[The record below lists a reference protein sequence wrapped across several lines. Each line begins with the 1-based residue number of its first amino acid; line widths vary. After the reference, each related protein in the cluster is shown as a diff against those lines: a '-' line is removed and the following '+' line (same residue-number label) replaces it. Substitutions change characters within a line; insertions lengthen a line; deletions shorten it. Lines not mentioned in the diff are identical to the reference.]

1 MGMGEDKLAKWLQ
14 KEGQIMLAIK
24 KKFWFIQE
32 PLDEKTFTWI
42 RKKFQ
47 QRECFSEKVLFINL
61 RWRFCKRKEWD
72 FSHKRWGRGRI
83 QGHPWIFILSSSR
96 LEDKPPPVFRKH
108 VM

>member
-61 RWRFCKRKEWD
+61 RWRFANEKN
-72 FSHKRWGRGRI
+72 G
-83 QGHPWIFILSSSR
+83 IFLTRVGGGGGYKDTPGSSFCLLLAWKTNR
-96 LEDKPPPVFRKH
+96 HLFLEN
-108 VM
+108 M